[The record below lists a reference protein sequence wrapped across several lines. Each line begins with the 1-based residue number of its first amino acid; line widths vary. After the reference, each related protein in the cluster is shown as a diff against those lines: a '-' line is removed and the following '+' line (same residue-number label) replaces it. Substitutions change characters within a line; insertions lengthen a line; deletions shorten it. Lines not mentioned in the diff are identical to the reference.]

1 MASRFT
7 YARLTPA
14 QIEQALADLGLSARG
29 LAKLGGWES
38 RTVSRWLSG
47 ESEPPHN
54 AALALTLL
62 TMPGALEK
70 ARALANMMIQ
80 FDNGNM
86 HLGEWPFRGKEQDD
100 DKED

>member
-14 QIEQALADLGLSARG
+14 QIKTALQELGLNARS

-38 RTVSRWLSG
+38 RTVLKWLSG
-47 ESEPPHN
+47 DSDPPHN
-54 AALALTLL
+54 LALALTLL
-62 TMPGALEK
+62 TIPGALEK
-70 ARALANMMIQ
+70 ARALASHMIQ

-86 HLGEWPFRGKEQDD
+86 HLGEWPFRGKDNTD
-100 DKED
+100 DKAD